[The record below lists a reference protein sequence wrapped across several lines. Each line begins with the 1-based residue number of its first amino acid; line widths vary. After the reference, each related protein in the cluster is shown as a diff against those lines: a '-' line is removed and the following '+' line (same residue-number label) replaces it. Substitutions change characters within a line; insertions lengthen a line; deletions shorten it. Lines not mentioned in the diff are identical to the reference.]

1 MTSRGVNG
9 APRTFDYVIVGG
21 GSAGCVLAN
30 RLTEDAERTV
40 LLLEAGPPDRNPW
53 LHIPIGYGK
62 TMFHPV
68 LNWGFY
74 SEPEPHLHGRKIYT
88 PRGRTLGGSSAI
100 NGLIQIRGQPED
112 FDGWEALGA
121 EGWNARE
128 ALRYFIKSERNSRG
142 ANAYHGGDGP
152 LDVSDIGERHELV
165 EALIGAAGEL
175 GIPRTDD
182 FNGARQEGAG
192 YLQLTTRNGRRCSA
206 AVAYLK
212 PARGRP
218 NLTIETG
225 AHASAIELEGRR
237 AVGVRYRGNGGE
249 TAARAAREV
258 LVCAGAVQSPQLLQ
272 LSGVGPGALLQSH
285 GIPVVADRPGV
296 GENLQD
302 HLLLRLVYKCTKP
315 ITTNDDL
322 RTFLGKARVGLKWAL
337 FRTGPLSVGVMIGGI
352 IARAS
357 PDAKTPDIQF
367 FLSTVSAEERGAKP
381 HRFSGFTLNFY
392 PLRPTSRGTIRI
404 QSRDPLHAPALLFNY
419 LATAHDRALMI
430 EGTRLTRKLVATRA
444 LAPYVLEEYKPGAG
458 VRTDD
463 EILEC
468 LRRNATTG
476 FHPVGTCRMGRDAGA
491 VVDARLRVHG
501 VERLRVIDASVM
513 PTLVSGNTN
522 AATIMIAE
530 KGADLVRADNRRTE

>member
-1 MTSRGVNG
+1 MR
-9 APRTFDYVIVGG
+9 AFDYVIVGG

-30 RLTEDAERTV
+30 RLTEDAKRSV
-40 LLLEAGPPDRNPW
+40 LLLEAGPPDRYPW

-121 EGWNARE
+121 EGWNALQ

-142 ANAYHGGDGP
+142 ASEFHGGDGP
-152 LDVSDIGERHELV
+152 LEVSDIGERHELV
-165 EALIGAAGEL
+165 EALIAAAGEL

-192 YLQLTTRNGRRCSA
+192 YLQLTTRNGLRCSA
-206 AVAYLK
+206 AVAYLR
-212 PARGRP
+212 PARGRS
-218 NLTIETG
+218 NLTVETG
-225 AHASAIELEGRR
+225 AHATAIALEGRR
-237 AVGVRYRGNGGE
+237 AVGVRYRRDGAE
-249 TAARAAREV
+249 TTVRATREV
-258 LVCAGAVQSPQLLQ
+258 LVAAGAVQSPQLLQ
-272 LSGVGPGALLQSH
+272 LSGIGPGPLLRQH
-285 GIPVVADRPGV
+285 GITVVAELPGV

-302 HLLLRLVYKCTKP
+302 HLLLRLVYKCARP

-322 RTFLGKARVGLKWAL
+322 RTFWGKARVGLKWAL
-337 FRTGPLSVGVMIGGI
+337 FRTGPLSVGVMIGGVI
-352 IARAS
+352 TRAL
-357 PDAKTPDIQF
+357 PDAKTPDIQL
-367 FLSTVSAEERGAKP
+367 FLSTVSAEERGARP

-392 PLRPTSRGTIRI
+392 PLRPTSRGTVRI
-404 QSRDPLHAPALLFNY
+404 KSPDPMQAPALLFNY
-419 LATAHDRALMI
+419 LATDYDRALMI
-430 EGTRLTRKLVATRA
+430 EGTRLTRRLVATRA
-444 LAPYVLEEYKPGAG
+444 LAPYVVEEYRPGLA

-463 EILEC
+463 EILDC

-491 VVDARLRVHG
+491 VVDPRLRVRG
-501 VERLRVIDASVM
+501 VERLRVVDASVM

-530 KGADLVRADNRRTE
+530 KGADLIREDNRATE